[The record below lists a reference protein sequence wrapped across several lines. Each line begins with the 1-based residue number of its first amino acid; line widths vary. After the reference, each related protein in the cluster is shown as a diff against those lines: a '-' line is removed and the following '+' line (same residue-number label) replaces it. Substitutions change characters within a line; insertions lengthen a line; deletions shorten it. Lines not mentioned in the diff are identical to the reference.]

1 MALVAPF
8 DSAAASP
15 CFIHSDDGRHGD
27 AAVAATAVTQ
37 TEMRYLLFFFIH
49 RFYRLIA
56 CWCSRGFC

>member
-56 CWCSRGFC
+56 C